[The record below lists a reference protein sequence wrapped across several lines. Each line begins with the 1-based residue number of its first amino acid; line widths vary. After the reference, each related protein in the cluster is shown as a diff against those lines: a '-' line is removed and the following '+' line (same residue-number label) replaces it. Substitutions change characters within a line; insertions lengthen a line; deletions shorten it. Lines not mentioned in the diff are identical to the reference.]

1 MTEEIHLP
9 EQIIKQ
15 LIIYWEQDNNII
27 PSQMG
32 IQRQET
38 GQETD
43 EPLRMD
49 QKKWTD
55 DRGPAALSLVL
66 SVVWESLTSWL
77 LLRLRLTWHCEVHE
91 ESLP

>member
-1 MTEEIHLP
+1 
-9 EQIIKQ
+9 
-15 LIIYWEQDNNII
+15 
-27 PSQMG
+27 MG

-66 SVVWESLTSWL
+66 SVV
-77 LLRLRLTWHCEVHE
+77 
-91 ESLP
+91 